1 MSAGDQDPR
10 RYRLTPREMA
20 TPIKRFDP
28 EVEGASGASR
38 KAPPIVLKEV
48 YEQRFDEEDQA
59 RKEQIWRE
67 LGRFFQRYIG
77 PGARVLDIACDLGY
91 FIRNV
96 RAAER
101 WATDIRDVGATLP
114 ADVHFIRA
122 SGLELD
128 GVLPNAAFDLA
139 FFSNYLEHL
148 ASTEAVLEQLRV
160 TFKLL
165 KPGGKVLILQPNIRL
180 IGGAYWDFI
189 DHQTALTEKSL
200 AEAATMAGFHTKE
213 VITRFLPYTT
223 KSRFPQ
229 HPLLV
234 RAYLN
239 FPPAWAVFGKQTLY
253 LGEKPTA
260 R

>member
-1 MSAGDQDPR
+1 
-10 RYRLTPREMA
+10 MA
-20 TPIKRFDP
+20 SPIKRFEPD
-28 EVEGASGASR
+28 VDGAPGAGR

-48 YEQRFDEEDQA
+48 YEQRFDEADQA
-59 RKEQIWRE
+59 RKEAIWRE
-67 LGRFFQRYIG
+67 LGKYLQRYIAAD
-77 PGARVLDIACDLGY
+77 ARVVDIACDLGY

-114 ADVHFIRA
+114 PDVRFIRA
-122 SGLELD
+122 SGLDLAD
-128 GVLPNAAFDLA
+128 VLPNESFDLA

-160 TFKLL
+160 TYALL

-180 IGGAYWDFI
+180 IGGSYWDFI

-200 AEAATMAGFHTKE
+200 GEAATMAGFKTKQ
-213 VITRFLPYTT
+213 VIARFLPYTT
-223 KSRFPQ
+223 KSKFPQ

-234 RAYLN
+234 RAYLHL
-239 FPPAWAVFGKQTLY
+239 PPAWFIFGKQTLY
-253 LGEKPTA
+253 LGEKPA
-260 R
+260 AG